1 MSPLGI
7 LGHRSSAQA
16 QRGTPQFGGNHAMPS
31 ARPTRGRPRPRNA
44 ALRGARPRLRSR
56 EAESSSESPAAV
68 GHPGGDIPGREAAVA
83 ATPQPGW
90 QASLRGLRTETRH
103 PLGRM
108 WAQKRFGLLMLGIW
122 ALLLLCYCLW
132 PGFSNH
138 KSPNKYVLWSGENA
152 DGQSLEKESAME
164 ALLSFFSPTTCI
176 PKEDQV
182 VKACNGRKDLNMSEC
197 LKYKCCYSET
207 GGLGCFA
214 PLKDTPTQMF
224 RVFVLGVSS
233 MIILGLLPV
242 YCCSF
247 CRRSRWASPL
257 RRKVNRILKGLK
269 KPRNKQRRYA
279 EIIEVLTEDEEGD
292 EREQESR
299 GSEENHVGKKAPS
312 KESETQILK
321 IYSPFKEA
329 KENKKANN
337 IHISLYPE

>member
-132 PGFSNH
+132 PAKGITIQGLSKVRNALYVGINSFTSSKGFSNH

-176 PKEDQV
+176 PKENQV

-214 PLKDTPTQMF
+214 PLKDSKFILLNLLYFHPPTQMF

-233 MIILGLLPV
+233 MIILGFLPV

-299 GSEENHVGKKAPS
+299 GNW
-312 KESETQILK
+312 Q
-321 IYSPFKEA
+321 
-329 KENKKANN
+329 
-337 IHISLYPE
+337 